1 MEITSFILG
10 ICTVIVV
17 IIIAVIVAGVFKIGN
32 ITKEIKQIQESI
44 NWESKNQN
52 DNVRDVHNVLSR
64 MEEHSNR
71 YLEDQRK
78 EIISYIDSRID
89 KLQSKKEANK

>member
-44 NWESKNQN
+44 NWESKNQS
-52 DNVRDVHNVLSR
+52 DNVLENRLSTIEQISDWVKVVWVKKKVHL
-64 MEEHSNR
+64 R
-71 YLEDQRK
+71 YRAQA
-78 EIISYIDSRID
+78 S
-89 KLQSKKEANK
+89 